1 MFWTWFWEFLVGLK
15 DWYWWVLKGDE
26 IEGKIGKKEVP
37 KLNGK
42 PKLQPSWNLGS
53 TFGQKSEVFMEYNQ
67 RLTQTRKLNHIPLK
81 KLNHNKTLA

>member
-1 MFWTWFWEFLVGLK
+1 MGLK

-67 RLTQTRKLNHIPLK
+67 STIKDWLKLGNLITSLLRNLITTKH
-81 KLNHNKTLA
+81 